1 LAGGV
6 FVVTVEVKK
15 ELVAKIRLVEVDIEA
30 RVVIT
35 PQGEVEIG
43 FMPWSQ
49 WRMSGDSFDQ
59 LVEDY
64 NLLKSQI
71 KLCVENLKKEQL
83 KAI

>member
-1 LAGGV
+1 M
-6 FVVTVEVKK
+6 VTFEVKK
-15 ELVAKIRLVEVDIEA
+15 EIIARIKLTELSIEA
-30 RVVIT
+30 RGVIT

-49 WRMSGDSFDQ
+49 WRLSGDSFDQ

-64 NLLKSQI
+64 NILKSQV
-71 KLCVENLKKEQL
+71 KLCLANLDKEQL

>member
-1 LAGGV
+1 MV
-6 FVVTVEVKK
+6 SVEVKK
-15 ELVAKIRLVEVDIEA
+15 ELVAKIRLSEVDIEA

-49 WRMSGDSFDQ
+49 WRMSGESFDQ

-71 KLCVENLKKEQL
+71 KLCLENQKKEQL
-83 KAI
+83 KNV

>member
-1 LAGGV
+1 MV
-6 FVVTVEVKK
+6 SVEVKK
-15 ELVAKIRLVEVDIEA
+15 ELVAKIRLSEVDIEA

-49 WRMSGDSFDQ
+49 WRMSGESFDQ

-64 NLLKSQI
+64 NLLKYQI
-71 KLCVENLKKEQL
+71 KLCLENQKKEQL
-83 KAI
+83 KNV

>member
-1 LAGGV
+1 MV
-6 FVVTVEVKK
+6 SVEVKK
-15 ELVAKIRLVEVDIEA
+15 ELVAKIRLTEVSIEA
-30 RVVIT
+30 RVLIT

-49 WRMSGDSFDQ
+49 WRMSGESFDQ

-71 KLCVENLKKEQL
+71 KLCLENLGREQL
-83 KAI
+83 RGP

>member
-1 LAGGV
+1 M
-6 FVVTVEVKK
+6 VTFEVKK
-15 ELVAKIRLVEVDIEA
+15 EIIARIKLTELSIEA

-49 WRMSGDSFDQ
+49 WRLSGDSFDQ

-64 NLLKSQI
+64 NILKSQV
-71 KLCVENLKKEQL
+71 KLCLANLDKEQL

>member
-1 LAGGV
+1 MV
-6 FVVTVEVKK
+6 SVEVKK
-15 ELVAKIRLVEVDIEA
+15 ELVAKIRLAEVNIEA
-30 RVVIT
+30 RVLIT

-49 WRMSGDSFDQ
+49 WRMSGESFDQ

-71 KLCVENLKKEQL
+71 KLCLENLGREQL
-83 KAI
+83 RAP

>member
-1 LAGGV
+1 M
-6 FVVTVEVKK
+6 VTVEVKK

-49 WRMSGDSFDQ
+49 WLMSGDSFDQ

-83 KAI
+83 KAM

>member
-1 LAGGV
+1 MV
-6 FVVTVEVKK
+6 SVEVKK
-15 ELVAKIRLVEVDIEA
+15 ELVAKIRLAEVNIEA
-30 RVVIT
+30 RVLIT

-49 WRMSGDSFDQ
+49 WRMSGESFDQ

-71 KLCVENLKKEQL
+71 KLCLENLGREQL
-83 KAI
+83 RGP